1 MIFNDFFIQFGYP
14 QAWQMIIP
22 AVLIAFIIRKLW
34 HKPIIY
40 KYSLGHVLHA
50 KSQYKKPLPLV
61 LFDFL
66 RLAVVTLLALL
77 LFEPK
82 IIDKRSQL
90 PLDGIDIVLVLD
102 VSGSMQ
108 FMDYDDQKKSRIEVA
123 KEEAIRFISARNN
136 DAVGLVIFGNDAVS
150 RCPITIDKRILKKM
164 INDLY
169 IGVVDSEGT
178 VLARAIITAANRLK
192 DAPSTNKV
200 MIVLTDG
207 EPSVQDLDINIAIK
221 VAKDIGIKIYTVGIG
236 SEKEEF
242 FMHPFYGVV
251 QKPKVN
257 ASLLGHIAH
266 ETGGQFFMARNA
278 TDMRKVYD
286 TIDKL
291 ETTAHQVPVFGIYYD
306 LLLPLGGVAFG
317 MVFLYGIFSTLIWFV
332 L

>member
-1 MIFNDFFIQFGYP
+1 MLFNDFFIQFGYP
-14 QAWQMIIP
+14 QAWQILVP
-22 AVLIAFIIRKLW
+22 AVLLGLVIRKLW

-40 KYSLGHVLHA
+40 KYSLGGLFHQKAMHNKPWPLLIYNILRSFVLA
-50 KSQYKKPLPLV
+50 M
-61 LFDFL
+61 
-66 RLAVVTLLALL
+66 LAFL
-77 LFEPK
+77 LFEPQ
-82 IIDKRSQL
+82 IVDKRSQL
-90 PLDGIDIVLVLD
+90 PLNGIDIMLVLD

-108 FMDYDDQKKSRIEVA
+108 FMDYDDQKKSRIDVA

-136 DAVGLVIFGNDAVS
+136 DAIGLVIFGNDAVS

-164 INDLY
+164 INDLH
-169 IGVVDSEGT
+169 IGIVDSEGT

-192 DAPSTNKV
+192 SAASTNKV

-207 EPSVQDLDINIAIK
+207 EPSVQDLDVSIAIK

-236 SEKEEF
+236 SEAEEF

-257 ASLLGHIAH
+257 ASLLAHIAQQ
-266 ETGGQFFMARNA
+266 TGGQFFMARNA
-278 TDMRKVYD
+278 ADMRKVYD

-291 ETTAHQVPVFGIYYD
+291 ETTAHQVPVFGTYYD
-306 LLLPLGGVAFG
+306 LLVPLAGAAFSII
-317 MVFLYGIFSTLIWFV
+317 FLYSILSTLVWFI